1 MRPIISK
8 GKLFIFNIVFTHFYL
23 FDFRFK
29 FSMRLSDVWDR
40 KPEAQVTL
48 MKSYTEDYSL
58 AMELFKSKA
67 ANVSSESLSTVPE
80 NSFHAIMNKFI
91 SYSIGQVVT
100 YVVTSITDEHIQVK
114 ISLTGSKNESTV
126 CGVAHKYTDF
136 ADLSVSHM
144 GNAVVCDYDFDRKA
158 LVVFIQ
164 PQPAKL
170 VRQVRNAQKSKAF
183 VSNIKIGQLI
193 KGTVIYCGQRYVL
206 ASLGGHA
213 PGVIAYIPSR
223 RHQND
228 LSQIEK
234 LFTVGEDYHFS
245 VMHTDDTARVI
256 AILNTDSKKSAKP
269 KAQKEAASKNS
280 KRQKT
285 ENVKEDLKKKVATD
299 EIVR

>member
-1 MRPIISK
+1 
-8 GKLFIFNIVFTHFYL
+8 
-23 FDFRFK
+23 
-29 FSMRLSDVWDR
+29 MRLSDVWDR
-40 KPEAQVTL
+40 KSEAQVAL
-48 MKSYTEDYSL
+48 MKSYTVDYSL

-67 ANVSSESLSTVPE
+67 ANVSAENSSAVPE

-100 YVVTSITDEHIQVK
+100 YVVTSITEEHIEVK

-126 CGVAHKYTDF
+126 SGLAVKYTDF

-164 PQPAKL
+164 PQPAKI
-170 VRQVRNAQKSKAF
+170 VRQVRNAQKSKTF
-183 VSNIKIGQLI
+183 VKNIKIGQLI

-206 ASLGGHA
+206 ASLAGHA

-234 LFTVGEDYHFS
+234 LFTVGEDYHFA
-245 VMHTDDTARVI
+245 VMHTDDTGRVI
-256 AILNTDSKKSAKP
+256 AILNTDNKKSSKP
-269 KAQKEAASKNS
+269 KAPKEAANKSNK
-280 KRQKT
+280 KDKT
-285 ENVKEDLKKKVATD
+285 DKVKEDLKTKVATD